1 MDNQLD
7 NKMEKFLEEAQC
19 TLNTLKKQI
28 GVTFAELE

>member
-19 TLNTLKKQI
+19 TLNTLKKQLI
-28 GVTFAELE
+28 GLNI